1 MNKIM
6 ANCLDCKHS
15 YAEDIWGEWMCK
27 KGEYIHLDEEGFISE
42 EEIEC
47 KYFEEE

>member
-1 MNKIM
+1 M

-15 YAEDIWGEWMCK
+15 YIEDIWYELMCK
-27 KGEYIHLDEEGFISE
+27 KGEYIRLDEEGFISE